1 MAVIAQ
7 PPRPPA
13 GGSGLPVPQRKPA
26 KAGSKARIRERPKTR
41 PSRNAKALKAGKT
54 GLGPGGQEKPSKGLI
69 KRKVPPRVLLTR
81 LLSPAITLELALRGK
96 GAREGDK
103 VEIPCIMTVVLMRCT
118 AMGEDEK
125 TWEAQ
130 ASAMRPR
137 V

>member
-1 MAVIAQ
+1 
-7 PPRPPA
+7 
-13 GGSGLPVPQRKPA
+13 
-26 KAGSKARIRERPKTR
+26 
-41 PSRNAKALKAGKT
+41 
-54 GLGPGGQEKPSKGLI
+54 
-69 KRKVPPRVLLTR
+69 VLLTR